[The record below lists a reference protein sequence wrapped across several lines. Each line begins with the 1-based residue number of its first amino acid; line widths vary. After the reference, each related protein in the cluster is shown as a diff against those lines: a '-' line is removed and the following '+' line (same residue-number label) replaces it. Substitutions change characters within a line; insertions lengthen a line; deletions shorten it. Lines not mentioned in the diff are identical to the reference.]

1 MKIFQSALTTGMFLL
16 TFLLVSPTAQA
27 ECLVGCQKTLKTR
40 SGTVYGGG
48 PAKTTFKATGNTVKI
63 SVTKKGGRAQ
73 TIVNIYVNGRMQQGK
88 SLTFQNGNYSNSTK
102 VTTISGVRNKDIRVD
117 IVNQSVGNKFEY
129 SMKATTETNALGSG
143 QGNLAGQGKKTIS
156 LSTSCDNNARIIV
169 RRTGGTAKAIVK
181 VMSASGQSLNGG
193 GVVIDKNQSSKVIN
207 IPNAR
212 NRRLKVE
219 VKNVSVGNFFK
230 FSMTASSN

>member
-1 MKIFQSALTTGMFLL
+1 MKIFQSALMTGIFLL
-16 TFLLVSPTAQA
+16 SFLLITPAAQA

-48 PAKTTFKATGNTVKI
+48 PAKTSFKATGNTVKI
-63 SVTKKGGRAQ
+63 SVTKKSGRAQ

-102 VTTISGVRNKDIRVD
+102 TATISGVRNKDIRVD

-129 SMKATTETNALGSG
+129 SMKATTETNDLGSG
-143 QGNLAGQGKKTIS
+143 QGNVVGQTRKTIT
-156 LSTSCDNNARIIV
+156 LSKSCDNNARIVV
-169 RRTGGTAKAIVK
+169 RRTGGSAKAIIK
-181 VMSASGQSLNGG
+181 VMTSSGQSLNGG
-193 GVVIDKNQSSKVIN
+193 GIVMDRNERSKTIN

-219 VKNVSVGNFFK
+219 VRNVSVGNTIK
-230 FSMTASSN
+230 FTLSASSN